1 MVKQVKKKLKS
12 YRGETIAEV
21 LIALLIS
28 SIALVMLAS
37 MISATVNLVTKS
49 KEKMKDY
56 YKANSVLETMELT
69 TAEGEDPIA
78 SIEELKITIT
88 GKESGESAESN
99 LSIDLSEGELT
110 CYKNTQLGKPVYS
123 YTLN

>member
-1 MVKQVKKKLKS
+1 MVKQVKKKLRENK
-12 YRGETIAEV
+12 GETIAEV

-69 TAEGEDPIA
+69 TVEGEDPIA
-78 SIEELKITIT
+78 ISEDLAITIT
-88 GKESGESAESN
+88 GQESGESAEAN
-99 LSIDLSEGELT
+99 LSITIPSEKLS
-110 CYKNTQLGKPVYS
+110 CYKNTQLGKPVYA
-123 YTLN
+123 YTLK